1 MKNIN
6 QIRENYNL
14 ITEKEDT
21 ETRKLVSLVRAGLF
35 DAKKLPILKRALEKD
50 SNKMTPAERKI
61 LIELLDSLMGEVLG
75 SQQVY
80 SKVKQSVGHNKDRLD
95 EAKVDYLSK
104 YDSRYEANLVEKDLP
119 TVIILKRKAIRIF
132 PGRQKVGLYYSQSLD
147 RYVSIPFG
155 PGIPNINED
164 TNINEISTEYK
175 MRKYAA
181 YKEKNADIDDDDS
194 KDDIKK
200 TVETQQR
207 NLRGNKFLKK
217 IKDKDIR
224 KSVEKVGDAAV
235 EKRKTFLKSYDAP
248 KKPGQTSNLTKGYA
262 RGDINTTDYLATKA
276 GLALGNLFRRKKQN
290 TPTTSTPAPTSIKES
305 FRMKLNEKKHM
316 NEVSASGVADTAA
329 EVLVP
334 GYSAYK
340 EIKKGNYGQAAIEAG
355 IDVAAGVAGAVTGG
369 LGYGAIKGA
378 RAASK
383 IAKATKTA
391 DAASDASKVAKTADA
406 ASDASKVAGAAGAA
420 KGLSRGTKLQRLR
433 ARARGLA
440 RRIDPTGIGSGG
452 GENEPQQP
460 KDEPY
465 RKALEP
471 KNFSMKVNVSAPK
484 GGSTTG
490 YEKRVDNNYR
500 KSLEQ
505 PVSESIKL
513 VAEGKL
519 DSCNLNIE
527 NNTVIIN
534 TSLAKKIDN
543 LYESLNISNKRK
555 MKKMLNERNIES
567 FKKIVSFA
575 VRQ

>member
-6 QIRENYNL
+6 QIRENYDL

-21 ETRKLVSLVRAGLF
+21 EARKLVSLVRAGLF

-50 SNKMTPAERKI
+50 SSKMTPAERKI

-75 SQQVY
+75 SSQVY
-80 SKVKQSVGHNKDRLD
+80 SKVKQNVGHKDRLD
-95 EAKVDYLSK
+95 EAKTDYLSK
-104 YDSRYEANLVEKDLP
+104 YDSRYEADLVEKDLP

-155 PGIPNINED
+155 PGVPGLNEE
-164 TNINEISTEYK
+164 TYINEISTEYK

-181 YKEKNADIDDDDS
+181 YKEKNADIEDDDS

-200 TVETQQR
+200 SVAIQQR

-217 IKDKDIR
+217 IKDKDTR
-224 KSVEKVGDAAV
+224 KSVEKVGNDAV

-248 KKPGQTSNLTKGYA
+248 KKPGQTSNLTKGWA
-262 RGDINTTDYLATKA
+262 KGDINTTEYLATKA
-276 GLALGNLFRRKKQN
+276 GLAVGKLFARKKQN
-290 TPTTSTPAPTSIKES
+290 TPATPPTVKES
-305 FRMKLNEKKHM
+305 FILKLTEKKQM

-340 EIKKGNYGQAAIEAG
+340 EYKKGNYGKAAVEAG

-383 IAKATKTA
+383 IAKAKKTA
-391 DAASDASKVAKTADA
+391 DTSSDASKIAGTAKNLGRNKPKPKSRQNKKPDLPDINVNAPEQQ
-406 ASDASKVAGAAGAA
+406 SQQSK
-420 KGLSRGTKLQRLR
+420 
-433 ARARGLA
+433 
-440 RRIDPTGIGSGG
+440 
-452 GENEPQQP
+452 EQP
-460 KDEPY
+460 Y
-465 RKALEP
+465 SKALEP
-471 KNFSMKVNVSAPK
+471 KDFSMKVNVSAPK

-490 YEKRVDNNYR
+490 YEKRADNKYR

-519 DSCNLNIE
+519 DSCDLNIE
-527 NNTVIIN
+527 NNSVIIN

-543 LYESLNISNKRK
+543 LYESLNVTNKRK
-555 MKKMLNERNIES
+555 MKKMLDEGKIDS